1 MVSKTKLQHSIDYKQ
16 VDLNEVDSSTLNDNK
31 FIDLLL
37 YGNYKFDDKKNLS
50 ILTSTIKLIKDSQR
64 FYEQLL

>member
-1 MVSKTKLQHSIDYKQ
+1 M
-16 VDLNEVDSSTLNDNK
+16 NEVDSCTLNDNN
-31 FIDLLL
+31 FSGLRL

-64 FYEQLL
+64 SDEQPL